1 VSPAT
6 APPPPDTTATDDTTD
21 GTTNNQRARLARSGL
36 VALLGSVVNGVA
48 AFGVVLAVTRGL
60 NDTASSG
67 TVFLAMAV
75 FNIAYIVC
83 TLGADVAVVR
93 AVARNDSPEAPIVRA
108 ALAPTI
114 VLSLVVAVA
123 VVLWRGAIASRLGD
137 SATEA
142 ALSQSLLAIAP
153 FIPAASITTVL
164 IATTRGRGTMTPTAI
179 VERISRPGAQL
190 LLLAFAGLAGFGIA
204 NTTLAWAVTFGLGLI
219 PAMMWFFKGAPAPAA
234 DRVADDPGASRSI
247 TSCYWHFAAPQA
259 LTTVLQVVL
268 RWADILLI
276 AALADPS
283 TAAIYTAA
291 SRLLLAGNFLNLAIV
306 QAISPMVSSALARD
320 ARHEAQDLLR
330 VGTSWLVTAVW
341 PGYLLLIAFGTGFLS
356 LFGAG
361 YEDGGAALAILAG
374 AMLIASA
381 VGPIEAVLLMSGGA
395 RLSLADNSVAV
406 GLNIALNIALVP
418 SMGLEGAAI
427 AWAVALLVTNLTPLI
442 QVRRRLGITPFGSG
456 HRPAIAASLTMVALP
471 ALAVRF
477 VLDPGFAGVIVACT
491 AIVGGYC
498 LVLARY
504 RSQLHLDELT
514 SALRRQ

>member
-1 VSPAT
+1 MSPAT
-6 APPPPDTTATDDTTD
+6 APPAETTATD
-21 GTTNNQRARLARSGL
+21 QRARLARSGL
-36 VALLGSVVNGVA
+36 VALFGSVINGFA

-60 NDTASSG
+60 NDTAASG
-67 TVFLAMAV
+67 AVFLAMAV

-108 ALAPTI
+108 ALVPTI
-114 VLSLVVAVA
+114 ALSLVVAVA
-123 VVLWRGAIASRLGD
+123 VAVWRGSIASLLGD
-137 SATEA
+137 SGTEEA
-142 ALSQSLLAIAP
+142 MSRSLLAIAP

-190 LLLAFAGLAGFGIA
+190 VLLAYAGLAGFGVA
-204 NTTLAWAVTFGLGLI
+204 STTLVWSVTFGLGLI
-219 PAMMWFFKGAPAPAA
+219 PAMRWFLKGAPAPSAGY
-234 DRVADDPGASRSI
+234 VAIEPGSSHSVTRS
-247 TSCYWHFAAPQA
+247 YWHFAAPQA

-268 RWADILLI
+268 RWADIVLV

-330 VGTSWLVTAVW
+330 VGTAWLVTAVW
-341 PGYLLLIAFGTGFLS
+341 PGYLLLMAFGAGFLGLFGTG
-356 LFGAG
+356 
-361 YEDGGAALAILAG
+361 YEHGGAALAILAG
-374 AMLIASA
+374 AMLVASA

-395 RLSLADNSVAV
+395 RLSLADNAAAVALNI
-406 GLNIALNIALVP
+406 GLNIVLVP
-418 SMGLEGAAI
+418 SFGLEGAAI
-427 AWAVALLVTNLTPLI
+427 AWAVALLVTNLAPLI
-442 QVRRRLGITPFGSG
+442 QVRRRLGITPFGAG
-456 HRPAIAASLTMVALP
+456 HRPAIAASLMIVALP

-477 VLDPGFAGVIVACT
+477 TLDPGFAGVVITCA
-491 AIVGGYC
+491 AIVGGYVA
-498 LVLARY
+498 VLAKY
-504 RSQLHLDELT
+504 RSKLHLDELV
-514 SALRRQ
+514 SALRR